1 MDNKFKLWLNVKITE
16 RALAKQLE
24 VMCKADKRTRSDF
37 VRLLI
42 AKEFNERVAD
52 QSQGIDTEKI
62 KAQKQQKKS
71 AALKLMS
78 RQIEIRVVNVSYTP
92 ATSPEDVA
100 MVRAGISL
108 LLKIMRTAKQKDMES
123 KGEVTSADLG
133 DDADERNNL
142 SHSANLITA
151 HEQILQ
157 PEVTYAG
164 VINHDSSTD
173 SLAI

>member
-71 AALKLMS
+71 AALK
-78 RQIEIRVVNVSYTP
+78 
-92 ATSPEDVA
+92 
-100 MVRAGISL
+100 
-108 LLKIMRTAKQKDMES
+108 
-123 KGEVTSADLG
+123 
-133 DDADERNNL
+133 
-142 SHSANLITA
+142 
-151 HEQILQ
+151 
-157 PEVTYAG
+157 
-164 VINHDSSTD
+164 
-173 SLAI
+173 

>member
-62 KAQKQQKKS
+62 KTQKQQKNS
-71 AALKLMS
+71 AALK
-78 RQIEIRVVNVSYTP
+78 
-92 ATSPEDVA
+92 
-100 MVRAGISL
+100 
-108 LLKIMRTAKQKDMES
+108 
-123 KGEVTSADLG
+123 
-133 DDADERNNL
+133 
-142 SHSANLITA
+142 
-151 HEQILQ
+151 
-157 PEVTYAG
+157 
-164 VINHDSSTD
+164 
-173 SLAI
+173 

>member
-1 MDNKFKLWLNVKITE
+1 MDNKFELWLNVKITE

-71 AALKLMS
+71 AALK
-78 RQIEIRVVNVSYTP
+78 
-92 ATSPEDVA
+92 
-100 MVRAGISL
+100 
-108 LLKIMRTAKQKDMES
+108 
-123 KGEVTSADLG
+123 
-133 DDADERNNL
+133 
-142 SHSANLITA
+142 
-151 HEQILQ
+151 
-157 PEVTYAG
+157 
-164 VINHDSSTD
+164 
-173 SLAI
+173 